1 MVVQMSKRKSSGL
14 KLGGYELPQRVD
26 DVLRELLRI
35 LPKPQAQL
43 KTQAQPKM
51 VDDTRIATP
60 PVADDSKQKQQP
72 DADRPLKERIQQ
84 LLDMQLPQY
93 QPPSKDMVLL
103 ASLMDLLAP
112 APLRGRAIQQP
123 FTMADERYRQELDTA
138 LRSADI
144 VARLLGAQAQLQR
157 AETPI
162 TVEQIRSADREKQLE
177 FEKQK
182 HADLLSLQWARYFN
196 EYDVSRAEIA
206 EKQARALNLDTQ
218 TERLLKRMPLEL
230 LGDLDRALLVLGD
243 ERASPLTQQAGVELL
258 ISTLDKMR
266 EHGLDVDR
274 AIEILRTAQEQPE
287 KLKSYAQS
295 MFDLQA
301 EKVEQ
306 EIKKLQAETELQL
319 KRIGLTEAQIEKIK
333 QETINSVRRLQ
344 QIDRQLRIAEA
355 KLALERAKFEADLT
369 YRAPAELRDH
379 LNTLIRLRG
388 QAVQEVI
395 NHIKLRY
402 PSMRTDTLVDAQGN
416 PLPATQV
423 RSIFERS
430 GFAWTSDLEL
440 MWRNAIRIEQQIN
453 RTIREIENKYRRE
466 LERSF

>member
-1 MVVQMSKRKSSGL
+1 MSKRKNNGL
-14 KLGGYELPQRVD
+14 KLGGEGLGMRVD
-26 DVLRELLRI
+26 NLLRELIPIR
-35 LPKPQAQL
+35 LP

-51 VDDTRIATP
+51 VDDVRISTP
-60 PVADDSKQKQQP
+60 SVGDEQPQQQDP
-72 DADRPLKERIQQ
+72 NRPLKERIQQ
-84 LLDMQLPQY
+84 MLDMQLPQY

-103 ASLMDLLAP
+103 ASLMDLFAP

-123 FTMADERYRQELDTA
+123 FAMAEQRYRQELDTA

-144 VARLLGAQAQLQR
+144 VAKLLGAQAQLQR

-162 TVEQIRSADREKQLE
+162 TVEQIRSADREKRLE
-177 FEKQK
+177 FDREK
-182 HADLLSLQWARYFN
+182 HLDMLSLQWARYYN

-206 EKQARALNLDTQ
+206 ERQARALNLDAQ
-218 TERLLKRMPLEL
+218 TERLLKRMPLEV

-243 ERASPLTQQAGVELL
+243 QRASPLTQRAGVELL
-258 ISTLDKMR
+258 IGTLDKMR
-266 EHGLDVDR
+266 EYGLDVDR
-274 AIEILRTAQEQPE
+274 AVEILRTAQENPE
-287 KLKSYAQS
+287 QLKSYAQS

-301 EKVEQ
+301 SKMEE
-306 EIKKLQAETELQL
+306 EIRKLQAETELQL

-344 QIDRQLRIAEA
+344 QIDQQLRIAQA
-355 KLALERAKFEADLT
+355 RLALDRAKFEADLT
-369 YRAPAELRDH
+369 FRSPAELREH
-379 LNTLIRLRG
+379 LNTLVRLRG
-388 QAVQEVI
+388 RAVEEVI

-402 PSMRTDTLVDAQGN
+402 PGMRTDTLVDANGN

-430 GFAWTSDLEL
+430 GFTWTSDLET
-440 MWRNAIRIEQQIN
+440 MWRNAIRMEQQIN
-453 RTIREIENKYRRE
+453 KTIADVENKYRQE

>member
-1 MVVQMSKRKSSGL
+1 MVIPMSKRKNNGL
-14 KLGGYELPQRVD
+14 KLGGDGLGVRVD
-26 DVLRELLRI
+26 NLLRGLI
-35 LPKPQAQL
+35 PIRLP

-51 VDDTRIATP
+51 VDDVRIATP
-60 PVADDSKQKQQP
+60 SVDDEQAKQQP
-72 DADRPLKERIQQ
+72 TTDRPLKERIQQ
-84 LLDMQLPQY
+84 MLDMQLPQY

-103 ASLMDLLAP
+103 ASIMDLLAP
-112 APLRGRAIQQP
+112 SALRGRAIQQP
-123 FTMADERYRQELDTA
+123 FIMADQQYRQELDTA

-144 VARLLGAQAQLQR
+144 VAKLLGAQAQLQR

-162 TVEQIRSADREKQLE
+162 TVEQIRSADREKRLE
-177 FEKQK
+177 FDREK
-182 HADLLSLQWARYFN
+182 HADMLSLQWAKYYN

-206 EKQARALNLDTQ
+206 EKQARALNLSAQ

-243 ERASPLTQQAGVELL
+243 ERASPLTQRAGVELL

-266 EHGLDVDR
+266 EYGLDVDQ

-287 KLKSYAQS
+287 QLKSYAQS

-301 EKVEQ
+301 SKMEQ
-306 EIKKLQAETELQL
+306 EIQKLQAETELQL

-344 QIDRQLRIAEA
+344 QIDRELRIAEA
-355 KLALERAKFEADLT
+355 RLALDRARYETDVAF
-369 YRAPAELRDH
+369 RSPAELREH
-379 LNTLIRLRG
+379 LNTMIRLRG
-388 QAVQEVI
+388 KAVEEVI

-402 PSMRTDTLVDAQGN
+402 PTIRTDTLVDASGN
-416 PLPATQV
+416 PLPATQI

-430 GFAWTSDLEL
+430 GFTWTSDLEL
-440 MWRNAIRIEQQIN
+440 MWRNAIRIEQEIN
-453 RTIREIENKYRRE
+453 RTIRETEAKYRRE
-466 LERSF
+466 LEKAF

>member
-1 MVVQMSKRKSSGL
+1 MVITMAMSKRKSKGL
-14 KLGGYELPQRVD
+14 KLGGDWLPIQVD
-26 DVLRELLRI
+26 DLLRELI
-35 LPKPQAQL
+35 PPPKKKSQQAE
-43 KTQAQPKM
+43 PKLVEDM
-51 VDDTRIATP
+51 RLATP
-60 PVADDSKQKQQP
+60 PVDAAEPKQQ

-84 LLDMQLPQY
+84 MLDMQLPKY
-93 QPPSKDMVLL
+93 KPPSGEMVLL
-103 ASLMDLLAP
+103 ASLMDLFAP
-112 APLRGRAIQQP
+112 APLRGKALQQP
-123 FTMADERYRQELDTA
+123 FTMATEQYRQELDTA
-138 LRSADI
+138 LRSANI
-144 VARLLGAQAQLQR
+144 IAQLLGAQAQLQR

-162 TVEQIRSADREKQLE
+162 VVERIRSEDREKRLE

-182 HADLLSLQWARYFN
+182 HADMISLQWARYFN

-206 EKQARALNLDTQ
+206 ERQARALNLDAQ
-218 TERLLKRMPLEL
+218 TERILKRMPIEL

-258 ISTLDKMR
+258 VATLDKMR

-295 MFDLQA
+295 MFDLRA
-301 EKVEQ
+301 SKMEE
-306 EIKKLQAETELQL
+306 EIQKLQAETELQL
-319 KRIGLTEAQIEKIK
+319 KKIGLTEAQIEKIK
-333 QETINSVRRLQ
+333 QETINSVRRLE

-355 KLALERAKFEADLT
+355 RLALDRAKFEADLT
-369 YRAPAELRDH
+369 YRVPAELREH
-379 LNTLIRLRG
+379 LNTLIRMRG
-388 QAVQEVI
+388 KAVDEVI

-402 PSMRTDTLVDAQGN
+402 PTMRTDTLVDAQGN

-430 GFAWTSDLEL
+430 GFTWTSDLDA

-453 RTIREIENKYRRE
+453 QTIREIEGKYRKE
-466 LERSF
+466 LERSY

>member
-1 MVVQMSKRKSSGL
+1 MVGTMSKRKNNGL
-14 KLGGYELPQRVD
+14 KLGGEGLGVRVD
-26 DVLRELLRI
+26 NLLRELIPIR
-35 LPKPQAQL
+35 LP

-51 VDDTRIATP
+51 VDDVRISTP
-60 PVADDSKQKQQP
+60 SVDDEQPQQQDP
-72 DADRPLKERIQQ
+72 NRPLKERIQQ
-84 LLDMQLPQY
+84 MLDMQLPQY

-103 ASLMDLLAP
+103 ASLMDLFAP

-123 FTMADERYRQELDTA
+123 FLMADQKYRQELDTA

-144 VARLLGAQAQLQR
+144 VAKLLGAQAQLQR

-162 TVEQIRSADREKQLE
+162 TVEQIRSADREKRLE
-177 FEKQK
+177 FDREK
-182 HADLLSLQWARYFN
+182 HLDMLSLQWARYYN

-206 EKQARALNLDTQ
+206 ERQARALNLDAQ
-218 TERLLKRMPLEL
+218 TERLLKRMPLEV

-243 ERASPLTQQAGVELL
+243 QRASPLTQRAGVELL

-266 EHGLDVDR
+266 EYGLDVDR
-274 AIEILRTAQEQPE
+274 AVEILRTAQEQPE
-287 KLKSYAQS
+287 QLKSYAQS

-301 EKVEQ
+301 SKMEE
-306 EIKKLQAETELQL
+306 EIRKLQAETELQL

-344 QIDRQLRIAEA
+344 QIDQQLRIAQA
-355 KLALERAKFEADLT
+355 RLALDRAKFEADLT
-369 YRAPAELRDH
+369 FRSPAELREH
-379 LNTLIRLRG
+379 LNTLVRLRG
-388 QAVQEVI
+388 RAVEEVI

-402 PSMRTDTLVDAQGN
+402 PGMRTDTLVDANGN

-430 GFAWTSDLEL
+430 GFTWTSDLET
-440 MWRNAIRIEQQIN
+440 MWRNAIRMEQQIN
-453 RTIREIENKYRRE
+453 KTIADVENKYRQE

>member
-1 MVVQMSKRKSSGL
+1 MSKRKNNGL
-14 KLGGYELPQRVD
+14 KLGGDGLGVRVD
-26 DVLRELLRI
+26 NLLRELIPIR
-35 LPKPQAQL
+35 LP

-51 VDDTRIATP
+51 VDDVRISTP
-60 PVADDSKQKQQP
+60 SVGDEQPQQQDP
-72 DADRPLKERIQQ
+72 NRPLKERIQQ
-84 LLDMQLPQY
+84 MLDMQLPQY

-103 ASLMDLLAP
+103 ASLMDLFAP

-123 FTMADERYRQELDTA
+123 FAMAEQRYRQELDTA

-144 VARLLGAQAQLQR
+144 VAKLLGAQAQLQR

-162 TVEQIRSADREKQLE
+162 TVETIRSADREKRLE
-177 FEKQK
+177 FDREK
-182 HADLLSLQWARYFN
+182 HADMLSLQWARYYN

-206 EKQARALNLDTQ
+206 ERQARALNLDAQ
-218 TERLLKRMPLEL
+218 TERLLKRMPLEV

-243 ERASPLTQQAGVELL
+243 QRASPLTQRAGVELL
-258 ISTLDKMR
+258 ISTLDRMR
-266 EHGLDVDR
+266 EYGLDVDR
-274 AIEILRTAQEQPE
+274 AVEILRTAQEQPE
-287 KLKSYAQS
+287 QLKSYAQS

-301 EKVEQ
+301 SKMEE
-306 EIKKLQAETELQL
+306 EIRKLQAETELQL

-344 QIDRQLRIAEA
+344 QIDQQLRIAQA
-355 KLALERAKFEADLT
+355 RLALEREKFGADLT
-369 YRAPAELRDH
+369 YRAPAELREH
-379 LNTLIRLRG
+379 LNTLVRLRG
-388 QAVQEVI
+388 RAVQEVI

-402 PSMRTDTLVDAQGN
+402 PGMRTDTLVDAQGN

-430 GFAWTSDLEL
+430 GFSWTSDLET
-440 MWRNAIRIEQQIN
+440 MWRNAIRMEQDIN
-453 RTIREIENKYRRE
+453 RTIADVESKYRRE